1 MGDVDNGGGYAM
13 HVWGRGYMEKSLKLP
28 LNFAVN
34 RKLPLRYE
42 VFHKKEMNKQLNCKK
57 LDIFISNSEQKTK
70 TS

>member
-1 MGDVDNGGGYAM
+1 MG
-13 HVWGRGYMEKSLKLP
+13 KFLKLP

-57 LDIFISNSEQKTK
+57 LDIFISNSKQKTK